1 MRKCAKIAGTGRKT
15 ILRAT
20 KPADNKKLILQFMKI
35 GIIIQARLGS
45 TRLPRKILK
54 QFYGDKTLLE
64 TVIANLQR
72 VEGAKVIVATSVNPN
87 NDELESFLKDRGI
100 TIFRGSEDDVLSRFI
115 GAAEKD
121 EVDGIVR
128 ICSDNPFLD
137 WHGVAAL
144 IEKAKTSDADYIG
157 YRINDTPSIKTHFGF
172 WGEFVTLNALKRV
185 AATTEEKN
193 AHEHVTIHIYTH
205 PDAYKCEWIECPA
218 FLQGRNDIRLTVD
231 NIEDFENAQKAYS
244 TLYEANPDFGLEDV
258 VKYIDANVDLRESM
272 KKMIENNQK

>member
-1 MRKCAKIAGTGRKT
+1 M
-15 ILRAT
+15 
-20 KPADNKKLILQFMKI
+20 NF

-54 QFYGDKTLLE
+54 EFHNGKTLLE
-64 TVIANLQR
+64 TVISNLQK
-72 VEGAKVIVATSVNPN
+72 VSGAKIIVATSVNPN
-87 NDELESFLKDRGI
+87 NDELESFLKERGI
-100 TIFRGSEDDVLSRFI
+100 TVFRGSEDDVLSRFI
-115 GAAEKD
+115 GAAE
-121 EVDGIVR
+121 ENNVDGIVR

-172 WGEFVTLNALKRV
+172 WGEFVTLKALKRV
-185 AATTEEKN
+185 AATTDEKP

-205 PDAYKCEWIECPA
+205 PDEYKCEWIECPS

-231 NIEDFENAQKAYS
+231 NIEDFDNAQRAYA
-244 TLYEANPDFGLEDV
+244 TLYDANPVFGLDDV
-258 VKYIDANVDLRESM
+258 VKYIDSNEDLRESM
-272 KKMIENNQK
+272 KQMIENNQK

>member
-1 MRKCAKIAGTGRKT
+1 M
-15 ILRAT
+15 
-20 KPADNKKLILQFMKI
+20 NI

-54 QFYGDKTLLE
+54 QFYGGKTLLE

-72 VEGAKVIVATSVNPN
+72 VDGAKVIIATSVNPN
-87 NDELESFLKDRGI
+87 NDELESFLKERGI
-100 TIFRGSEDDVLSRFI
+100 TVFRGSEDDVLSRFI
-115 GAAEKD
+115 GAAE
-121 EVDGIVR
+121 ENNVDGIVR

-172 WGEFVTLNALKRV
+172 WGEFVTLKALKRV
-185 AATTEEKN
+185 AATTDEKP

-205 PDAYKCEWIECPA
+205 PDEYKCEWIECPS

-231 NIEDFENAQKAYS
+231 NIEDFENAQRAYA
-244 TLYEANPDFGLEDV
+244 TLYDANPVFGLDDV
-258 VKYIDANVDLRESM
+258 VKYIDSNEDLRESM
-272 KKMIENNQK
+272 KQMIENNQK

>member
-1 MRKCAKIAGTGRKT
+1 
-15 ILRAT
+15 
-20 KPADNKKLILQFMKI
+20 MKI

-54 QFYGDKTLLE
+54 QFYGGKTLLE
-64 TVIANLQR
+64 TVISNLQR
-72 VEGAKVIVATSVNPN
+72 VEGAKVIVATSINPN
-87 NDELESFLKDRGI
+87 NDELESFLKERGI
-100 TIFRGSEDDVLSRFI
+100 TVFRGSEDDVLSRFI
-115 GAAEKD
+115 GAAEENK
-121 EVDGIVR
+121 VDGIVR

-137 WHGVAAL
+137 WHGVADL
-144 IEKAKTSDADYIG
+144 IGKAKTSEADYIG

-172 WGEFVTLNALKRV
+172 WGEYVTLEALKRV
-185 AATTEEKN
+185 AATTDEKP

-205 PDAYKCEWIECPA
+205 PEEYKCEWIECPA

-258 VKYIDANVDLRESM
+258 VKYIDSNEDLRESM
-272 KKMIENNQK
+272 IKMIENNQK

>member
-1 MRKCAKIAGTGRKT
+1 
-15 ILRAT
+15 
-20 KPADNKKLILQFMKI
+20 MKV

-54 QFYGDKTLLE
+54 EFYEGKTLLE
-64 TVIANLQR
+64 TVISNLQK
-72 VEGAKVIVATSVNPN
+72 VASAKIIVATSVNPN
-87 NDELESFLKDRGI
+87 NDELESFLNKRNI
-100 TIFRGSEDDVLSRFI
+100 AVFRGSEDDVLSRFV
-115 GAAEKD
+115 GAAE
-121 EVDGIVR
+121 EHGVDGIVR

-172 WGEFVTLNALKRV
+172 WGEYVTLEALKRV
-185 AATTEEKN
+185 AATTEEKS

-205 PDAYKCEWIECPA
+205 PDEYKCEWIECPA

-231 NIEDFENAQKAYS
+231 NIEDFENAQRAYT

-258 VKYIDANVDLRESM
+258 VKYIDSNEDLRESM
-272 KKMIENNQK
+272 KQMIENNQK

>member
-1 MRKCAKIAGTGRKT
+1 M
-15 ILRAT
+15 
-20 KPADNKKLILQFMKI
+20 NI

-54 QFYGDKTLLE
+54 LFYGGKTLLE

-72 VEGAKVIVATSVNPN
+72 IEGAKVIVATSVNPN
-87 NDELESFLKDRGI
+87 NDELESFLKERGI
-100 TIFRGSEDDVLSRFI
+100 TVFRGSEDDVLNRFI
-115 GAAEKD
+115 GAAED
-121 EVDGIVR
+121 NNVDGIVR

-144 IEKAKTSDADYIG
+144 IERAKTSDADYIG

-185 AATTEEKN
+185 AATTDEKP

-205 PDAYKCEWIECPA
+205 PDEYKCEWIECPS

-231 NIEDFENAQKAYS
+231 NIEDFENAQRAYA
-244 TLYEANPDFGLEDV
+244 TLYDANPVFGLDDV
-258 VKYIDANVDLRESM
+258 VKYIDSNEDLRESM
-272 KKMIENNQK
+272 KQMIENNQK